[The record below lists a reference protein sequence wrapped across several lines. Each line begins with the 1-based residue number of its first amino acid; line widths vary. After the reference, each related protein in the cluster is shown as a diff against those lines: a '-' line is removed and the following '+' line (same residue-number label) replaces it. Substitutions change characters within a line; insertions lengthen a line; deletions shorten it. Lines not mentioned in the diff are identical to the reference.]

1 LAPRFGTDG
10 VRGVANTELT
20 PSFAIRLGRAA
31 ARVLRVSDIVIGR
44 DTRQSGP
51 MLEAAFAAGLASEGV
66 NVHLLGVLPTPG
78 VAHIAARNGWAG
90 AVISASHNPFAD
102 NGIKLFAA
110 GGTKLPDEV
119 EAQIEV
125 ELGGLGS
132 PTKSGTDVGHIGDA
146 QRLSTFYRQH
156 LVASLEPA
164 SLLGLTIVLD
174 TGHGASYALADSV
187 FGKLAATTHTI
198 NDKPNGSNINAK
210 CGATHPEELR
220 RVVVEKRADLGLAF
234 DGDADRLIAVD
245 HTGNIVDGDH
255 IMAILALDMK
265 QRRVLKK
272 NTVVVTVMTNLGFRR
287 SMSAAGIDVVETG
300 VGDRYV
306 LQSLDEGGF
315 SLGGE
320 QSGHVIF
327 RDIASTGD
335 GMLTGLMLADVVR
348 RKRRPLADLAA
359 DAMTRLPQVLLNVRL
374 AKVNLEILAKLQP
387 HVEAAEIELGDRGR
401 ILVRASGTEPLIR
414 VMVEAEDA
422 GQAQDVAQGLV
433 DHIEAFGRQTTA

>member
-1 LAPRFGTDG
+1 
-10 VRGVANTELT
+10 
-20 PSFAIRLGRAA
+20 
-31 ARVLRVSDIVIGR
+31 
-44 DTRQSGP
+44 

-78 VAHIAARNGWAG
+78 VAHVAARNGWAG

-102 NGIKLFAA
+102 NGIKLFAD

-119 EAQIEV
+119 EARIEV
-125 ELGGLGS
+125 ELGGMGS
-132 PTKSGTDVGHIGDA
+132 PTRSGANVGHIGDA

-156 LVASLEPA
+156 LIASLEPA
-164 SLLGLTIVLD
+164 SLLGLSIVLD
-174 TGHGASYALADSV
+174 TSNGASYALADGV

-198 NDKPNGSNINAK
+198 NDRPDGININAK
-210 CGATHPEELR
+210 CGATHPEELQ
-220 RVVVEKRADLGLAF
+220 RVVVKRGADLGLAF
-234 DGDADRLIAVD
+234 DGDADRLIAID

-255 IMAILALDMK
+255 VMAILALDMQ
-265 QRRVLKK
+265 QRRILKH

-287 SMSAAGIDVVETG
+287 AMTAAGINVVETG

-306 LQSLDEGGF
+306 LEALDEGGF

-327 RDIASTGD
+327 RKIASTGD

-359 DAMTRLPQVLLNVRL
+359 EAMTRLPQVLLNVRL
-374 AKVNLEILAKLQP
+374 ARRDPELLNKMRP
-387 HVEAAEIELGDRGR
+387 HVEAAEAHLGDRGR
-401 ILVRASGTEPLIR
+401 ILVRASGTEPLLR

-422 GQAQDVAQGLV
+422 GQAQETAQGLV
-433 DHIEAFGRQTTA
+433 DHIEAFDRQTRA

>member
-1 LAPRFGTDG
+1 
-10 VRGVANTELT
+10 
-20 PSFAIRLGRAA
+20 
-31 ARVLRVSDIVIGR
+31 
-44 DTRQSGP
+44 

-78 VAHIAARNGWAG
+78 VAHIAARQGWAG

-119 EAQIEV
+119 EARIEV

-132 PTKSGTDVGHIGDA
+132 PTKSGANVGHIGDA
-146 QRLSTFYRQH
+146 QRFATFYRQH
-156 LVASLEPA
+156 LVGSLEPA

-174 TGHGASYALADSV
+174 TGNGASYALADGV

-198 NDKPNGSNINAK
+198 FDKPNGININAE
-210 CGATHPEELR
+210 CGATHPEELQ
-220 RVVVEKRADLGLAF
+220 RVVVQRRADMGLAF

-245 HTGNIVDGDH
+245 HMGNIVDGDH
-255 IMAILALDMK
+255 VMAILALDMK
-265 QRRVLKK
+265 QRRILKH

-287 SMSAAGIDVVETG
+287 AMTAAGINVVETG

-306 LQSLDEGGF
+306 LQALDEGGY

-327 RDIASTGD
+327 RKIASTGD

-348 RKRRPLADLAA
+348 RKRRPLAELAA
-359 DAMTRLPQVLLNVRL
+359 EAMTRLPQVLLNVKL
-374 AKVNLEILAKLQP
+374 ASRDPQMVSKMQP
-387 HVEAAEIELGDRGR
+387 HVEAAVAHLGERGR
-401 ILVRASGTEPLIR
+401 VLVRASGTESLVR

-422 GQAQDVAQGLV
+422 GEAQEVAQGLV
-433 DHIEAFGRQTTA
+433 DHIEAFGRQTRA

>member
-1 LAPRFGTDG
+1 MAPRFGTDG

-119 EAQIEV
+119 EARIEV
-125 ELGGLGS
+125 ELGGLGN
-132 PTKSGTDVGHIGDA
+132 PVRSGADVGHIGDA
-146 QRLSTFYRQH
+146 QRLAGFYRQH
-156 LVASLEPA
+156 LIASLEPA
-164 SLLGLTIVLD
+164 ALLGLSIVLD
-174 TGHGASYALADSV
+174 TGNGASYALADGV
-187 FGKLAATTHTI
+187 FGKLAATTYTI
-198 NDKPNGSNINAK
+198 NDRPNGININAN
-210 CGATHPEELR
+210 CGATHPEELQR
-220 RVVVEKRADLGLAF
+220 AVVKRGADLGLAF

-255 IMAILALDMK
+255 VMAILALDMK
-265 QRRVLKK
+265 QRRVLKH

-287 SMSAAGIDVVETG
+287 AMSAAGINVVETG

-306 LQSLDEGGF
+306 LQALDEGGH

-348 RKRRPLADLAA
+348 RKRRPLADLAT
-359 DAMTRLPQVLLNVRL
+359 DAMTRLPQVLLNVKL
-374 AKVNLEILAKLQP
+374 ARRDPELMSKMQP
-387 HVEAAEIELGDRGR
+387 HIDAAEALLSDRGR
-401 ILVRASGTEPLIR
+401 ILVRASGTEPLLR

-422 GQAQDVAQGLV
+422 GQAQEVAQGLI
-433 DHIEAFGRQTTA
+433 DHIEAFGRQTKA

>member
-44 DTRQSGP
+44 DTRQSGT
-51 MLEAAFAAGLASEGV
+51 MLEAAFAAGLTSEGV

-78 VAHIAARNGWAG
+78 VAHVAARNGWAA

-110 GGTKLPDEV
+110 GGVKLPDEV
-119 EAQIEV
+119 EARIEV
-125 ELGGLGS
+125 ELGGLGN
-132 PTKSGTDVGHIGDA
+132 PIRSGADVGYIADA
-146 QRLSTFYRQH
+146 QRLAGFYRQH
-156 LVASLEPA
+156 LVSSLEPA
-164 SLLGLTIVLD
+164 SLLGLSIVLD
-174 TGHGASYALADSV
+174 TANGASYALADGV

-198 NDKPNGSNINAK
+198 NDRPNGININAE
-210 CGATHPEELR
+210 CGATHPNELQ
-220 RVVVEKRADLGLAF
+220 RVVVKRGADLGLAF

-255 IMAILALDMK
+255 VMAILALDMQ

-287 SMSAAGIDVVETG
+287 AMEAAGITVVETG

-306 LQSLDEGGF
+306 LQALDEGKY

-359 DAMTRLPQVLLNVRL
+359 EAMTRLPQVLLNVKL
-374 AKVNLEILAKLQP
+374 ANRDAELITKMQP
-387 HVEAAEIELGDRGR
+387 HVEAAEAALGDRGR
-401 ILVRASGTEPLIR
+401 ILVRTSGTEPLAR

-422 GQAQDVAQGLV
+422 GEAQEIAQGLV
-433 DHIEAFGRQTTA
+433 AHIEAFGRQTRA